1 MRIAADLDFEVTV
14 PDRPTVRGHVSGE
27 DNRLV
32 LTVNDPGAFAG
43 SRDVRAIRTMAA
55 RLAAWGMTLR
65 VEHEG
70 THLVTFGDVRSSF
83 WQRRS
88 TGSRHIRLGSLRGA
102 WTSTRARASFRS
114 QRLPEASFEPPAT
127 PWPIAPTM
135 MQRPRR
141 AVTTTHDP
149 SRGGEARLV
158 LVKQDVW
165 AGEKVPVLWLNG
177 DETTIGSDPS
187 CDVVLSGLAPHHATV
202 VHDRA
207 DEFVVCSVDGP
218 VKVHGAPVTRQVL
231 RTGSR
236 VELGRHCL
244 AFYREE
250 FADHGRPHG
259 GRIGGELGRQLPQPP
274 REVVQQKAVAV

>member
-1 MRIAADLDFEVTV
+1 MSAMRIAADLDFEVAV
-14 PDRPTVRGHVSGE
+14 PGSPSVQGQIRGT

-32 LTVNDPGAFAG
+32 LTVSDPGAFAG
-43 SRDVRAIRTMAA
+43 SRDVAAIRTMAA
-55 RLAAWGMTLR
+55 RLASWGMVLR

-70 THLVTFGDVRSSF
+70 THLVSFGDVRTSF

-127 PWPIAPTM
+127 PWPIAPTLM
-135 MQRPRR
+135 TRPRR

-149 SRGGEARLV
+149 NRGGEARLV
-158 LVKQDVW
+158 VVKQDVW
-165 AGEKVPVLWLNG
+165 AGEKVPVLWLTK
-177 DETTIGSDPS
+177 ERTTIGSRAS
-187 CDVVLSGLAPHHATV
+187 CDVVLPGLAPHHATV
-202 VHDRA
+202 IHDRD
-207 DEFVVCSVDGP
+207 DEFVVHSADGM
-218 VKVHGAPVTRQVL
+218 VKVHGAPVQQQVL

-236 VELGRHCL
+236 VEIGQHCL
-244 AFYREE
+244 AFFREE

-259 GRIGGELGRQLPQPP
+259 GRIGGELGRQLPQPS
-274 REVVQQKAVAV
+274 REELQVAV